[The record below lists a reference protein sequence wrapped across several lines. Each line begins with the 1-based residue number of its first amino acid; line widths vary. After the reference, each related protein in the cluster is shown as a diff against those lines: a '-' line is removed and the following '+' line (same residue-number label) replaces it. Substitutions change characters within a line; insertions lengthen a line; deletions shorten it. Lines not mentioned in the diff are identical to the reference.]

1 MQAYDLVVK
10 GGSLVIPRFGLVKAD
25 IGIKGEKISAIG
37 QDISDDDCLQV
48 IDASGKFVFPGAIDS
63 HSHIGI
69 YRPLDQDAK
78 TESAS
83 AASGGITTILSYFRT
98 GKSYLNK
105 VAPYKEIFPELMN
118 LSRDSFII
126 DYGYH
131 VAPMTG
137 TQLSEMEWMVR
148 ECGISTFKY
157 YMFYKMIDLAGSSSS
172 NKYLM
177 LEDSLDFGFLYR
189 LMKEVVRLDVLLK
202 GSGGIRLSIHCEN
215 PELIP
220 VLTHEVKE
228 KGSGNI
234 MQDYSNSRP
243 GWIEDLAIR
252 EVGAM
257 ANATGCK
264 VNLLHLSSR
273 EAIDAAMRVAAEYP
287 HIDFLLEA
295 TLHHLGLSTD
305 SDYGVLG
312 KVNPPVRD
320 QSHVD
325 YLWNATIQGDI
336 RTVASDHACSLKA
349 FKKDDLWTSMPG
361 FGGTSLMFPVLVT
374 EGYHKRGM
382 PLERIAELSALNPAI
397 YHHLFPEKG
406 SIMVGYDADLAI
418 IDLHTEKEVNTEIL
432 YSAQDFTPFE
442 GLKLK
447 GWTDC
452 TILRGKV
459 IFENAEVTGT
469 PGYGKYIKRPVGCHP
484 ER

>member
-1 MQAYDLVVK
+1 MQKYDLAVK
-10 GGSLVIPRFGLVKAD
+10 GGTLVIPGFGLVKAD
-25 IGIKGEKISAIG
+25 IGIQGEKISGIG
-37 QDISDDDCLQV
+37 ENIPADSCSKV
-48 IDASGKFVFPGAIDS
+48 VDAGGKFVFPGAIDS

-69 YRPLDQDAK
+69 YRPMDQDAE

-83 AASGGITTILSYFRT
+83 AASGGVTTILSYFRT
-98 GKSYLNK
+98 GKSYLDK
-105 VAPYKEIFPELMN
+105 VGPFKEIFPELMS

-131 VAPMTG
+131 IAPMTG
-137 TQLSEMEWMVR
+137 VQLSEMEWMVR

-157 YMFYKMIDLAGSSSS
+157 YMFYKMIDLAGSSRSD
-172 NKYLM
+172 KYLM

-189 LMKEVVRLDVLLK
+189 LMKETARLDRLFRD
-202 GSGGIRLSIHCEN
+202 SGGIRLSIHCEN
-215 PELIP
+215 PEIIP
-220 VLTHEVKE
+220 VTTQEVKE
-228 KGSGNI
+228 KSSGNI
-234 MQDYSNSRP
+234 MKDYSDSRP

-257 ANATGCK
+257 ADVTDCQ

-273 EAIDAAMRVAAEYP
+273 ESIDAARKAATEYP
-287 HIDFLLEA
+287 RMDFLLEA
-295 TLHHLGLSTD
+295 TLHHLGISND
-305 SDYGVLG
+305 NDYGILG

-336 RTVASDHACSLKA
+336 KTVASDHACSLRS

-361 FGGTSLMFPVLVT
+361 FGGTSLMFPLLVT

-382 PLERIAELSALNPAI
+382 PLERIAELSARNPAI
-397 YHHLFPEKG
+397 YHHLFPKKG
-406 SIMVGYDADLAI
+406 SIMVGCDADLAVV
-418 IDLHTEKEVNTEIL
+418 DLDAEKEVKAEIL

-459 IFENAEVTGT
+459 IFENGEVIGS
-469 PGYGKYIKRPVGCHP
+469 PGYGNYVKRPVRLHN
-484 ER
+484 E